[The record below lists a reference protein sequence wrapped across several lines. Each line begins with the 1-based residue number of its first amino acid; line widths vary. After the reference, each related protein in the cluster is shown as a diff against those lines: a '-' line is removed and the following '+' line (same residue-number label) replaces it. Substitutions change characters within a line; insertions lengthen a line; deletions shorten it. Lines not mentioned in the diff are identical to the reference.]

1 VYAKKELHQPNAASY
16 SATNRPLEK
25 ISTYYIMLNL
35 YNKYNTFLHKSVS
48 VIEIIT
54 YTIAIVIITRSIAM
68 SVYIYVSELDDFQ
81 KSYNDS
87 RIMLGQSISLALT
100 FILCIEVLKV
110 FYIKTYQQLVIVV
123 VLTLL
128 KLTIGYYL
136 ENEISI
142 AIKENAMNSAY

>member
-1 VYAKKELHQPNAASY
+1 
-16 SATNRPLEK
+16 
-25 ISTYYIMLNL
+25 
-35 YNKYNTFLHKSVS
+35 
-48 VIEIIT
+48 
-54 YTIAIVIITRSIAM
+54 M

>member
-1 VYAKKELHQPNAASY
+1 
-16 SATNRPLEK
+16 
-25 ISTYYIMLNL
+25 
-35 YNKYNTFLHKSVS
+35 VS

-54 YTIAIVIITRSIAM
+54 YTIAIVIITRSIVM
-68 SVYIYVSELDDFQ
+68 SVYIYATEIDDFQ

-110 FYIKTYQQLVIVV
+110 FYIKTYQQLIIVV

-136 ENEISI
+136 ETEISN
-142 AIKENAMNSAY
+142 AIKEKAMDYM